1 MKIKERER
9 ESMEKEEEVR
19 MDRCG
24 RKRNGS
30 KI

>member
-1 MKIKERER
+1 MKIKKR